1 VEQVASGEGVRG
13 IKSHPEREDQEIQ
26 SLRELRIFQWTF
38 GSEKRRGDAMVW
50 GKKKNV
56 IGLDIGSSSI
66 KLVELREDKNGFRLQ
81 NLAVSSLAPEA
92 IVDGALMDSV
102 TIVDTI
108 KDLVTSVTKTK
119 EVVTSV
125 SGHSVI
131 VKKITLPFMTETEL
145 EESIQ
150 WEAERHIPFDINDV
164 NIDFQILGSGSDNPD
179 MMDVVLVAAK
189 KDIIN
194 DYVSVI
200 MEAGLNPVVVDIDA
214 FALENMLG
222 INYDIEKDEIV
233 AIANV
238 GASVTNI
245 NIIKDNTSAFT
256 RDIFKGGNQITEEI
270 QRQLHVDYEEA
281 EKVKVGER
289 GDSKAQGVVQEVL
302 KTASESL
309 AMEIGN
315 SLDFFQ
321 STSTYQ
327 KISKL
332 YLSGGGSKI
341 KDFDIIL
348 QQQIGIP
355 VEIANPFRKI
365 EYSEKSFDL
374 EYLRDIG
381 PVMAVGVG
389 LASRKVGEK

>member
-1 VEQVASGEGVRG
+1 MA
-13 IKSHPEREDQEIQ
+13 
-26 SLRELRIFQWTF
+26 
-38 GSEKRRGDAMVW
+38 W

-66 KLVELREDKNGFRLQ
+66 KVVELREAKDGFKLQ
-81 NLAVSSLAPEA
+81 HLGISPLPPEA

-102 TIVDTI
+102 TIIDTI
-108 KDLVTSVTKTK
+108 RDLVTSTSKTRD
-119 EVVTSV
+119 VVTSV

-164 NIDFQILGSGSDNPD
+164 NIDFQILGYGSENPD
-179 MMDVVLVAAK
+179 LMEVILVAAK

-200 MEAGLNPVVVDIDA
+200 MEAGLNPVVMDIEA

-222 INYDIEKDEIV
+222 INYEIEKDDIV
-233 AIANV
+233 AIANL
-238 GASVTNI
+238 GATVTNI
-245 NIIKDNTSAFT
+245 NILKDNLSAFT

-281 EKVKVGER
+281 EKIKVGQKGE
-289 GDSKAQGVVQEVL
+289 GASQSVVENVL
-302 KTASESL
+302 RSASESL
-309 AMEIGN
+309 AVEIGN

-321 STSTYQ
+321 SSTTSQ

-332 YLSGGGSKI
+332 YVSGGGSKI

-355 VEIANPFRKI
+355 VEIANPFKRI
-365 EYSEKSFDL
+365 EYNEKSFDP
-374 EYLRDIG
+374 EYLREIG

-389 LASRKVGEK
+389 LASRKVGDR

>member
-1 VEQVASGEGVRG
+1 M
-13 IKSHPEREDQEIQ
+13 
-26 SLRELRIFQWTF
+26 L
-38 GSEKRRGDAMVW
+38 W
-50 GKKKNV
+50 GKKKDV

-66 KLVELREDKNGFRLQ
+66 KLVELSEGKSGYKLQ
-81 NLAVSSLAPEA
+81 NLVISPLPPEA

-102 TIVDTI
+102 TIIDTI
-108 KDLVTSVTKTK
+108 RDLIATSKTK
-119 EVVTSV
+119 MKNVVTSV

-131 VKKITLPFMTETEL
+131 VKKITLPFMTEAEL

-150 WEAERHIPFDINDV
+150 WEAERYIPFDINDV
-164 NIDFQILGSGSDNPD
+164 NIDFQIFGSGPENPD
-179 MMDVVLVAAK
+179 VMDVVLVAAK

-200 MEAGLNPVVVDIDA
+200 MESGLNPVIIDIDS
-214 FALENMLG
+214 FALENMLA
-222 INYDIEKDEIV
+222 INYEVDKEETV
-233 AIANV
+233 AMANV
-238 GASVTNI
+238 GASITNI
-245 NIIKDNTSAFT
+245 NIIKNNISGFT

-270 QRQLHVDYEEA
+270 QRQLHIDYEEA
-281 EKVKVGER
+281 EKIKVG
-289 GDSKAQGVVQEVL
+289 SKMDITSQPIIQNVL

-309 AMEIGN
+309 AIEIGN

-321 STSTYQ
+321 STTTYE
-327 KISKL
+327 KINKL

-355 VEIANPFRKI
+355 VEIVNPFKKV
-365 EYSEKSFDL
+365 EYSEKNFDL
-374 EYLRDIG
+374 EYLREIG

-389 LASRKVGEK
+389 LASRKVGDK